1 MLLLVTAGSSS
12 VQVDSIIPGVE
23 SLVETAKEPG
33 DKDGNTGD
41 DDMMSG
47 DDVGIMKITR
57 KGMEQLIM

>member
-1 MLLLVTAGSSS
+1 
-12 VQVDSIIPGVE
+12 VE
-23 SLVETAKEPG
+23 SLLETTKEPG

-41 DDMMSG
+41 DDMMNG